1 MIKIRYKGLFLS
13 WLQTY
18 KYLLNQL
25 SLSSFS
31 LKCIY
36 KALTKHKDVSCP
48 GRKIKVIMYLPG
60 EFHGQR
66 SLSKM
71 VMVGLEVE

>member
-1 MIKIRYKGLFLS
+1 MKIRHKGLFLS
-13 WLQTY
+13 WLQIY

-36 KALTKHKDVSCP
+36 KALTKHKP

-60 EFHGQR
+60 DSHGQR
-66 SLSKM
+66 SLA
-71 VMVGLEVE
+71 GYGPQGRTDLDTT